1 MADFERALAVAQS
14 WVGSV
19 DGVVAV
25 GQGERDGAPCIDVWV
40 TVEVD
45 RDRLPDEQDGV
56 PVVVRD
62 SGGPV
67 LAQDDEDPDA
77 GAAPDPGAAADTG

>member
-1 MADFERALAVAQS
+1 MGDFERALAVAQT

-40 TVEVD
+40 TVEVA

-67 LAQDDEDPDA
+67 LAQDEEEAGTGPDRGAGADA
-77 GAAPDPGAAADTG
+77 G